1 MITLN
6 KKILLLGPP
15 GTGKGTQAEMIIDKY
30 LVKYI
35 STGNMFR
42 QEIKNNSDIG
52 MQIKNYIL
60 NGQLVPDEVTNRL
73 VNIYLN
79 DDLLKQGFIMDG
91 YPRTVEQAKFLDD
104 CLNDNSTKLDAII
117 FIDTPLDVI
126 LNRITQRRCCTNCNA
141 IYHLVTKP
149 PKIEGYCDACNGEL
163 VQRMDDK
170 EDVVKTRLEVY
181 GNSTSR
187 LKDYYGNSDGFCILD
202 GTKSREEIFFDI
214 CNFLDNKRNS

>member
-1 MITLN
+1 VITLN